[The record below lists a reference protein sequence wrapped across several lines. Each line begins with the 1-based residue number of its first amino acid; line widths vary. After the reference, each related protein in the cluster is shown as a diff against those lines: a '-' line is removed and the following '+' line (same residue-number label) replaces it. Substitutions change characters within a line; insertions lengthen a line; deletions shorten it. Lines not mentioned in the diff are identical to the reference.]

1 MWMFQTQERVAYEEV
16 VKAFECR
23 SALIILRQYETLRF
37 YQKYLKLV
45 KYYNILFLPTP
56 PPPPPPHNQIN
67 FLLFIIFIHNNKS
80 LPLYYFF

>member
-45 KYYNILFLPTP
+45 KYYNILFLPTTP
-56 PPPPPPHNQIN
+56 PPQNKGKIFFPSFPHSN
-67 FLLFIIFIHNNKS
+67 L
-80 LPLYYFF
+80 